1 MRREFE
7 LEEWGCA
14 SEIKQKLNKIKAAPC
29 KPAEVL
35 SVYSTLAKVRAA
47 QARKIREFGNEGIS
61 KRVVIKMVFWQVWLV
76 GQIGLVRSIRKE
88 TEKFGRREGGFLMK
102 KGCKMGGVSL

>member
-1 MRREFE
+1 MRCEFE

-14 SEIKQKLNKIKAAPC
+14 SEIKQNLNKIKAAPC

-47 QARKIREFGNEGIS
+47 RAVVARRAEKIRE
-61 KRVVIKMVFWQVWLV
+61 LT
-76 GQIGLVRSIRKE
+76 KE
-88 TEKFGRREGGFLMK
+88 
-102 KGCKMGGVSL
+102 

>member
-1 MRREFE
+1 MGCEFE

-14 SEIKQKLNKIKAAPC
+14 SEIKQNLNKIKAAPC

-47 QARKIREFGNEGIS
+47 QAVVARRAEEMRKLEN
-61 KRVVIKMVFWQVWLV
+61 
-76 GQIGLVRSIRKE
+76 
-88 TEKFGRREGGFLMK
+88 
-102 KGCKMGGVSL
+102 